1 MNKLK
6 IHSCIIFV
14 LIIFFIGTNESSA
27 YIGLGP
33 LIPIIGNA
41 LIFIFISLIA
51 FLGLFFYPFKKLSE
65 KFKNKK
71 KKKMDENENKN

>member
-1 MNKLK
+1 MNKFK

-14 LIIFFIGTNESSA
+14 FVIFFASTNETLA

-41 LIFIFISLIA
+41 LIFIFISLVA

-65 KFKNKK
+65 KLKSKK
-71 KKKMDENENKN
+71 KKKMDESENKN